1 MIKECKAKLGQKR
14 WSSYSLAE
22 REAIIE
28 EYLSSDCTKRA
39 IWEKY
44 TGQKEE
50 HGTLLKWIRKLGYRD
65 KNASFVSRPE
75 AQPNT
80 AMPEKENAGDPTND
94 FERIQLKKRIAEL
107 ESALEE
113 AQMQRIAYATMIE
126 LAEQELN
133 ISIRK
138 KYNTKPFKK

>member
-1 MIKECKAKLGQKR
+1 MIEVCKAKTGQKR
-14 WSSYSLAE
+14 WSDYSLAE
-22 REAIIE
+22 REAIIQ

-39 IWEKY
+39 IWQKY

-65 KNASFVSRPE
+65 KNVSFVARLK
-75 AQPNT
+75 AQRST
-80 AMPEKENAGDPTND
+80 AMKEKENTDDSTND
-94 FERIQLKKRIAEL
+94 FEKIQLKKRIAEL

-138 KYNTKPFKK
+138 KYNTKPSKK